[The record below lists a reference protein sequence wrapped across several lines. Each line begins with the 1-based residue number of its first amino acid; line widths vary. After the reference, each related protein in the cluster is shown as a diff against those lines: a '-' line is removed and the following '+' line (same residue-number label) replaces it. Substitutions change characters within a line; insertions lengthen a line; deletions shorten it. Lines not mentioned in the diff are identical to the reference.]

1 MAKSPFRPGR
11 AKTVCA
17 ATAAAALLW
26 AAAPSLANGEE
37 AAPAPTVTDLGPAAV
52 GTAVNGAELVGDNLY
67 LVSRQAV
74 PANLATLNLSSRT
87 VTDVSTIPTGIEG
100 WAATAVND
108 GRDLY
113 FGMHTPA
120 DLYHYDTAEATLDPE
135 PVATFSRE
143 LLVMDQAAAPD
154 DTIYVAGMARG
165 TSGGVYAFDPATH
178 AVEDLG
184 TPVPGQRYVRSIA
197 ANEERVFV
205 GIGPAAS
212 IQYRD
217 REGGAWTAIEIPEL
231 DGESF
236 VYDIA
241 VEGKYLTFG
250 TEPGGL
256 FGVVDLETGE
266 VTVVPVPS
274 GRTVDSI
281 VMDGTTAYFT
291 VRPEGILFSYDI
303 TTGTLT
309 ELATPSPGAEH
320 RKLFVSDG
328 AVVGVGGAGDV
339 WRYSLAD
346 GSVDVLDSIESGMPR
361 SPERGAQSLT
371 VLKGD
376 PYVGG
381 HWGIQRHD
389 GTSGT
394 STRFP
399 IAGETKTMLG
409 IEDKLFASIYP
420 SSQVWTYDPD
430 ASATSQLAQIRDNQM
445 RPRASHYNE
454 ATNSLFVGTREVYG
468 NVGGAVS
475 VIDPD
480 TGDISTHRDIVVDQ
494 TPVSFTSTNTT
505 AFIGHEIHGEVHP
518 ATTSEAH
525 LVSWDIPG
533 ATKGWDIVPVPGSPA
548 ITGLAAYGTPNGPVV
563 YGLTSDGWVFAADPA
578 TGEVINRI
586 KAGSRATDL
595 VVSGSGVHALINGG
609 IFKIADHAPGI
620 GLELVDR
627 GSFTHLAVDDTDD
640 FRLYPVGIRTIDGV
654 SQARLFAV
662 ETPPSHAVIR
672 WSVESPDGTALSGST
687 FRVELPDD
695 STVTVEDNGP
705 LDADPDN
712 GAFLFVD
719 EQFGQYSIQQ
729 RHATDGYLV
738 DRRTRH
744 AMATLDRPSPTALVY
759 TNRELPGKAG
769 R

>member
-1 MAKSPFRPGR
+1 MSEPSFRSGR
-11 AKTVCA
+11 ARASCA
-17 ATAAAALLW
+17 ATAVAALLW
-26 AAAPSLANGEE
+26 TAVSSSAAAEDAP
-37 AAPAPTVTDLGPAAV
+37 PAPTVADLGAAAV
-52 GTAVNGAELVGDNLY
+52 GTAVNGAELVGENLY

-197 ANEERVFV
+197 ADEETVYA
-205 GIGPAAS
+205 GMGPAAS
-212 IQYRD
+212 IQYRA
-217 REGGAWTAIEIPEL
+217 RVGGDWTTIEIPEL

-250 TEPGGL
+250 TEPSGL

-281 VMDGTTAYFT
+281 VMDATTAYFT
-291 VRPEGILFSYDI
+291 VRPEGILYSYDI
-303 TTGTLT
+303 STSTLT

-328 AVVGVGGAGDV
+328 DVVGVGGAGDV

-376 PYVGG
+376 SYVGG

-399 IAGETKTMLG
+399 IAGETKTMVG
-409 IEDKLFASIYP
+409 IEDRLFASIYP
-420 SSQVWTYDPD
+420 SSQVWTYAPD
-430 ASATSQLAQIRDNQM
+430 AGATAQLAQIRDNQM
-445 RPRASHYNE
+445 RPRASHYNK
-454 ATNSLFVGTREVYG
+454 ATDSLLVGTREVYG

-480 TGDISTHRDIVVDQ
+480 TGDISTYRDLVVDQ
-494 TPVSFTSTNTT
+494 TPVSLTSINTT
-505 AFIGHEIHGEVHP
+505 AFVGHEIHGEVHP
-518 ATTSEAH
+518 PTTSEAH
-525 LVSWDIPG
+525 LVSWDIPS
-533 ATKGWDIVPVPGSPA
+533 ATKGWDVVPVPGSPA

-563 YGLTSDGWVFAADPA
+563 YGLTSDGWVFAVDPA
-578 TGEVINRI
+578 TGKLIDRV
-586 KAGSRATDL
+586 KAGSRAADL
-595 VVSGSGVHALINGG
+595 VLSGSGVYALINGG
-609 IFKIADHAPGI
+609 IFRIADHAPGI
-620 GLELVDR
+620 EVQLVDPS
-627 GSFTHLAVDDTDD
+627 SFTHLAVDDTDD
-640 FRLYPVGIRTIDGV
+640 FRLYAVGIRTIDGV
-654 SQARLFAV
+654 SQARRFAV
-662 ETPPSHAVIR
+662 ETPPSHAVVR
-672 WSVESPDGTALSGST
+672 WSVESSDGTAVSEST

-695 STVTVEDNGP
+695 STVLVEDNGP
-705 LDADPDN
+705 LDADPDD
-712 GAFLFVD
+712 GVFLFVN
-719 EQFGQYSIQQ
+719 EQFGQYSVQQ
-729 RHATDGYLV
+729 RHAADGYLL

-744 AMATLDRPSPTALVY
+744 AGATVDRPSPDPLVF
-759 TNRELPGKAG
+759 TNRERPT
-769 R
+769 